1 MGMTLRTPLV
11 PSASPLSDS
20 VDNIRRLE
28 DAGASAIVLHSL
40 FEEQLTREQEALQ
53 HHLMYSTDAFAE
65 ALSFLPAPEE
75 FRVGPEQYLEHIRK
89 AKQAVSVPVI
99 ASLNGMSIG
108 GWIDYARKMQQ
119 AGADAL
125 ELNVYFI
132 PTDIDQNGADTEK
145 TYIDIAKAV
154 KSVVSIPVAFKLSP
168 FFSNMANIAKRLDQT
183 GINALVLF
191 NRFYQ
196 PDIDLDTLEVRP
208 NVLLSTPQALRLPVR
223 WIAILYDRVRASL
236 AATSG
241 IHTSHDVLKVLMAG
255 ADVAMLC
262 SALLKN
268 GIDHLKKVETGLCEW
283 MEEHDY
289 ESVTQLKGSMSQKYC
304 SDPAAFERSQ
314 YMRAVLSYRPA

>member
-1 MGMTLRTPLV
+1 
-11 PSASPLSDS
+11 
-20 VDNIRRLE
+20 
-28 DAGASAIVLHSL
+28 VLHSL

-89 AKQAVSVPVI
+89 AKEAVSIPVI

-132 PTDIDQNGADTEK
+132 PTDIDLNGADIEK

-154 KSVVSIPVAFKLSP
+154 KSVVGIPVAFKLGP
-168 FFSNMANIAKRLDQT
+168 FFSNMANVAKRLDQS
-183 GINALVLF
+183 GVNALVLF

-241 IHTSHDVLKVLMAG
+241 IHTPQDVLKVLMAG
-255 ADVAMLC
+255 ADVAMMC

>member
-1 MGMTLRTPLV
+1 
-11 PSASPLSDS
+11 